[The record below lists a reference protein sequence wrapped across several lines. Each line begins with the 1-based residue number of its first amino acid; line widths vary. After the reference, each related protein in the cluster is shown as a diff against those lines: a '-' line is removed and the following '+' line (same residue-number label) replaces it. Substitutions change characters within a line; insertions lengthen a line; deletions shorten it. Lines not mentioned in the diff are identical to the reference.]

1 LKSPGTTTVL
11 VAELLTE
18 RGRNKAFVGM
28 GESTNP
34 HEEKDHETRVMAEG
48 DNKLVTK
55 LLSTHPLSVGEK
67 VSNST
72 TDGFER

>member
-1 LKSPGTTTVL
+1 MKSPGTITVL

-18 RGRNKAFVGM
+18 RGMNQAFVGM
-28 GESTNP
+28 GESANP
-34 HEEKDHETRVMAEG
+34 PIRIKRRIIEG
-48 DNKLVTK
+48 DNKLVAK

-72 TDGFER
+72 TDGFGR